1 MRDHM
6 VVTSEG
12 PILGRMASKQRRGEA
27 KLIKN
32 MFRFLHIPFHEVPNE
47 ARFELE
53 GGDYL
58 SSNSYEFLGVGLRT
72 SMDSI

>member
-6 VVTSEG
+6 IVTSEG
-12 PILGRMASKQRRGEA
+12 PIFGRMASKQRKSET

-32 MFRFLHIPFHEVPNE
+32 MFRFLHIPYYEIPNGPKY
-47 ARFELE
+47 ELE

-58 SSNSYEFLGVGLRT
+58 SC
-72 SMDSI
+72 D